1 MKKPFLIGISGKA
14 YSGKDFTA
22 DAIKQLFPDFKIYK
36 IAYADAVRNML
47 KSIVDVDAIYKLNKK
62 EEPIEGLGVSL
73 RELMQSLG
81 TDWGRHILGDNFW
94 VNILNKRINDN
105 SFLTEADVIVISD
118 CRFQNEIEYIINRA
132 GIVLNVITDSQEYKK
147 SKFYEHESEMIS
159 IVGDI
164 DPRIEIFNDFTSNY
178 ISSLKEILI
187 PYMEQ
192 LR

>member
-22 DAIKQLFPDFKIYK
+22 DAIKQLFSDLKIYK

-118 CRFQNEIEYIINRA
+118 CRFQNEIDYIINHN
-132 GIVLNVITDSQEYKK
+132 GIVLNVIADGKEYKR
-147 SKFYEHESEMIS
+147 SKFSEHESEMIS

-164 DPRIEIFNDFTSNY
+164 DPRIEIFNDFTPNY

>member
-1 MKKPFLIGISGKA
+1 MKKPFLIGVSGKA

-22 DAIKQLFPDFKIYK
+22 DAIKQLFPDLKIYK
-36 IAYADAVRNML
+36 IAYADAVRNMR
-47 KSIVDVDAIYKLNKK
+47 KGIVDVDAIYKLNKK

-118 CRFQNEIEYIINRA
+118 CRFQNEIDYIVNHN
-132 GIVLNVITDSQEYKK
+132 GIVLNVIADSKEYKR
-147 SKFYEHESEMIS
+147 SKFSEHESEIIS

>member
-22 DAIKQLFPDFKIYK
+22 DVIKQLFPDLKIYK
-36 IAYADAVRNML
+36 IAYADAVRSML
-47 KSIVDVDAIYKLNKK
+47 KGIVDVDAIYKLNKK

-105 SFLTEADVIVISD
+105 LFLTESDVIVISD
-118 CRFQNEIEYIINRA
+118 CRFQNEIEYIVNRG
-132 GIVLNVITDSQEYKK
+132 GIVLNVIADSQEYKK
-147 SKFYEHESEMIS
+147 SKFSEHESEIIS
-159 IVGDI
+159 IVGNL

>member
-22 DAIKQLFPDFKIYK
+22 DVIKKLFPDLKIYK
-36 IAYADAVRNML
+36 IAYADTVRSML
-47 KSIVDVDAIYKLNKK
+47 KGIVDVDAIYKLNKK

-118 CRFQNEIEYIINRA
+118 CRFQNEIEYIINRG
-132 GIVLNVITDSQEYKK
+132 GIVLNVIADSQEYKK
-147 SKFYEHESEMIS
+147 SKFSEHESEMIS
-159 IVGDI
+159 IVGNL

-192 LR
+192 LK

>member
-22 DAIKQLFPDFKIYK
+22 DVIKKLFPDLKIYK
-36 IAYADAVRNML
+36 IAYADTIRSML
-47 KSIVDVDAIYKLNKK
+47 KGIVDVDAIYKLNKK

-118 CRFQNEIEYIINRA
+118 CRFQNEIEYIINRG
-132 GIVLNVITDSQEYKK
+132 GIVLNVIADSQEYKK
-147 SKFYEHESEMIS
+147 SKFSEHESEMIS
-159 IVGDI
+159 IVGNL
-164 DPRIEIFNDFTSNY
+164 DPRIEIFNDFTSSY

-192 LR
+192 LK

>member
-22 DAIKQLFPDFKIYK
+22 DVIKKLFPDLKIYK

-47 KSIVDVDAIYKLNKK
+47 KGIVDVDAIYKLNKK

-105 SFLTEADVIVISD
+105 SFLAEADVVVISD
-118 CRFQNEIEYIINRA
+118 CRFQNEIDYIINQD
-132 GIVLNVITDSQEYKK
+132 GIVLNIIANSQEYRK
-147 SKFYEHESEMIS
+147 SKFSEHESEMIS
-159 IVGDI
+159 IVGNI
-164 DPRIEIFNDFTSNY
+164 NSRIEIFNDFTPNY